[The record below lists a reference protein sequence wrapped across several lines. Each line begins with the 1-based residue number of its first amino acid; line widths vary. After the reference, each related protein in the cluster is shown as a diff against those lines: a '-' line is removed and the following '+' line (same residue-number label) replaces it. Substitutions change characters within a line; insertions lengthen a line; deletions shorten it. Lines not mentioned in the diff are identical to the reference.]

1 MSQFSLFCD
10 EQKNHLLGKKLN
22 HSALWVANLSYI
34 TGFQGLICLSKI
46 ILNFLHCSVQRFCHN
61 FLSFVMNKK
70 IIYISKLGK
79 KTNYGALWAANLFL
93 HLFLVFKDLF
103 VTCQFRP
110 LRDRI
115 YLSLIHFDEISLY
128 LQQISP

>member
-46 ILNFLHCSVQRFCHN
+46 ILNFRHWSVEILSQFSLFCDEQKN
-61 FLSFVMNKK
+61 
-70 IIYISKLGK
+70 
-79 KTNYGALWAANLFL
+79 
-93 HLFLVFKDLF
+93 HL
-103 VTCQFRP
+103 
-110 LRDRI
+110 
-115 YLSLIHFDEISLY
+115 Y
-128 LQQISP
+128 QQIRKENKLWCTLGS